1 MKKLFLASLFVM
13 MSLVACDKINQNGNT
28 PLNVDEQK
36 MKFVTVADDLMNE
49 LAATEFED
57 VMRTVS
63 DLYLSCE
70 STFASDTYDVS
81 ALESVFE
88 ERYDAIY
95 SYEELNQYTTR
106 ESYMLLLS
114 NLKGKITFGKNA
126 ATFQN
131 ADNTVI
137 EYTDTDGVNWTA
149 ELTPV
154 GNVQNVYLGEF
165 VDSWYNGSYT
175 REEYIR
181 ITISVPEKLVVALKK
196 NGTDYLSV
204 TYMFDVA
211 VSSGGLDVSRDRV
224 ATALTFNVDGL
235 QVTINN
241 AAYNASSGSMEA
253 STVITKDGNL
263 IFSERL
269 TAEAKVNEAA
279 ETVTAKNINVEV
291 DIMGAMQIKGSCPS
305 LNSIIEI
312 MDESE
317 PQSERDWERMV
328 NNMNTMFDIKVYFD
342 GGNAVQSIVN
352 FEPRWQDGSYS
363 SYWVEPAIEFNDG
376 SRYLFEE
383 YFTGS
388 DFDGVANDMESFV
401 ERYERLLNRYF
412 DFIY

>member
-13 MSLVACDKINQNGNT
+13 MSLVACDKINQKGNT

-235 QVTINN
+235 QVAINN

-279 ETVTAKNINVEV
+279 ETVTAKNINMEV

>member
-13 MSLVACDKINQNGNT
+13 MSLVACDKINQKGNT
-28 PLNVDEQK
+28 PLNMDEQK

-211 VSSGGLDVSRDRV
+211 VSSGGVDVSRDRV

>member
-13 MSLVACDKINQNGNT
+13 MSLVACDKINQKGNT

-279 ETVTAKNINVEV
+279 ETVTAKNINMEV

>member
-13 MSLVACDKINQNGNT
+13 MSLVACDKINQKGNT
-28 PLNVDEQK
+28 PLNMDEQK

-149 ELTPV
+149 ELTPI

-211 VSSGGLDVSRDRV
+211 VSSGGVDVSRDRV

>member
-13 MSLVACDKINQNGNT
+13 MSLVACDKINQKGNT

-317 PQSERDWERMV
+317 PQSEREWERMV

>member
-13 MSLVACDKINQNGNT
+13 MSLVACDKINQKGNT

-279 ETVTAKNINVEV
+279 ETVTAKNINMEV

-352 FEPRWQDGSYS
+352 FEPRWQDGSYTD
-363 SYWVEPAIEFNDG
+363 YWVEPAIEFNDG

>member
-13 MSLVACDKINQNGNT
+13 MSLVACDKINQKGNT

-211 VSSGGLDVSRDRV
+211 VSSSGLDVSRDRV

>member
-13 MSLVACDKINQNGNT
+13 MSLVACDKINQKGNT

-57 VMRTVS
+57 LMRTVS

>member
-13 MSLVACDKINQNGNT
+13 MSLVACDKINQKGNT

-114 NLKGKITFGKNA
+114 NLKGKITFGENA

>member
-13 MSLVACDKINQNGNT
+13 MSLVACDKINQKGNT